1 LNDVL
6 DRRQSASFKPLR
18 ILMADPIIVLTY
30 QKDYDGGTRCPVE
43 TLMERL
49 TTSEAAVAAGVSVP
63 QIHRIIDEKIL
74 PEDLYSTT
82 QMRTFR
88 TDACILI
95 AFYFETAELLTA
107 QARIRTIRNAMAHCG
122 SWEQWKNCVVEDQT
136 ITVRFSNIWKGVEE
150 RLHQLVKARQMVVE
164 DPEILS
170 GTPVIKGTR
179 VPVYDIA
186 AAVDSGTPTDRIL
199 KSYPSLKA
207 WQVDLASLYAKA
219 VPARGRP
226 KRISSA
232 GLTKGLITKKRLRTP
247 LSGR

>member
-1 LNDVL
+1 
-6 DRRQSASFKPLR
+6 
-18 ILMADPIIVLTY
+18 M
-30 QKDYDGGTRCPVE
+30 E

-88 TDACILI
+88 TDACIPI
-95 AFYFETAELLTA
+95 AFYFETAESLTA
-107 QARIRTIRNAMAHCG
+107 QARLRTIRNAMARCR
-122 SWEQWKNCVVEDQT
+122 SWEQWRNCIVEDHS
-136 ITVRFSNIWKGVEE
+136 ITVCFFDIWKGVEE
-150 RLHQLVKARQMVVE
+150 RLHQLMRAREMVIE

-186 AAVDSGTPTDRIL
+186 AAVDSGTPKDRIL
-199 KSYPSLKA
+199 KSYPSLKD
-207 WQVDLASLYAKA
+207 WQVELASVYAKA
-219 VPARGRP
+219 VPPRGRP
-226 KRISSA
+226 RRVSSA
-232 GLTKGLITKKRLRTP
+232 GRPQGSITKKRLRTS
-247 LSGR
+247 LSGRRLRDEIPD

>member
-1 LNDVL
+1 MGEE
-6 DRRQSASFKPLR
+6 RC
-18 ILMADPIIVLTY
+18 LMEA
-30 QKDYDGGTRCPVE
+30 
-43 TLMERL
+43 LMERL

-95 AFYFETAELLTA
+95 AFYFETAESLTA
-107 QARIRTIRNAMAHCG
+107 QARLRTIRNAMAHCG
-122 SWEQWKNCVVEDQT
+122 SWEQWKNCIVEDQS

-150 RLHQLVKARQMVVE
+150 RLHQLMKAREMVIE

-199 KSYPSLKA
+199 KSYPNLKN
-207 WQVDLASLYAKA
+207 WQVELASVYAKA
-219 VPARGRP
+219 VPPRGRP
-226 KRISSA
+226 KRVSST
-232 GLTKGLITKKRLRTP
+232 GRIKGSITKKRLRTP
-247 LSGR
+247 SPGR